1 MSRIELL
8 DHKTIDSI
16 AAGEVVERPASAAK
30 ELVENA
36 IDAGSTVITVEIKN
50 GGKSLLRVTDNGCGI
65 PYEQVRLAFMR
76 HATSKLRDIEDLK
89 TISSLGF
96 RGEALSSIGAVS
108 KVEMITRTPDEIAG
122 TRYRMN
128 GGEEEKIEQIG
139 APFGTTVIMRDLFYN
154 TPAREKFLRSA
165 VSEGS
170 AVASIIEQLALSHPE
185 ISFTL
190 LSDGRQ
196 KIYTSGSGDMLECA
210 YRLYGRE
217 ITNSLLPVDSQTEL
231 LGVSGYIGLPIL
243 SRGNR
248 NFENYYING
257 RYVRDKILS
266 AAIEDAY
273 QGHLM
278 QHRYPFTLLDITID
292 KEKVDVNVHPAKSEV
307 RFSDKEKI
315 YEELKKVIS
324 EVLSLREEV
333 PAAFGFGEKLR
344 KGRREPAASF
354 ARSGDTDRPA
364 AVSNEIQNGQ
374 KVPQASAVQLKD
386 NTEFPADV
394 KRNSPGSPADAKQDG
409 TRNLEKEI
417 RGKEEKHPQA
427 FESARISKEKSERP
441 EAKEVPELV
450 HEKQLS
456 LFDDA
461 KLGEKEPFRIIGQVF
476 ATFILIEYKESFY
489 IIDQHAAHEKVMYE
503 KFMKTVAE
511 RKPSTQYLMPAVLLT
526 LTAAENDLFAGNLE
540 IFTELGFEIE
550 HFQGREWR
558 ITGMPADLFIQEPAE
573 FFKDLLDELSGMG
586 RPGGNLKDIIA
597 SKACKAAVKGN
608 TRFSD
613 TELHALIE
621 DLLKLEDPYHCP
633 HGRPV
638 MISMTHYELDKR
650 FKRIV

>member
-30 ELVENA
+30 ELAENA
-36 IDAGSTVITVEIKN
+36 IDALSTVITVEIRD

-76 HATSKLRDIEDLK
+76 HATSKLREIEDLRS
-89 TISSLGF
+89 ISSLGF

-108 KVEMITRTPDEIAG
+108 KVEMITRTADEIAG
-122 TRYRMN
+122 TRYRIS
-128 GGEEEKIEQIG
+128 GGEEEKIEQVG

-170 AVASIIEQLALSHPE
+170 AVAQVIEQLALSHPE

-217 ITNSLLPVDSQTEL
+217 ITNSLIPVSAKTDLIE
-231 LGVSGYIGLPIL
+231 VRGYIGLPIL

-257 RYVRDKILS
+257 RYVRDRILS

-278 QHRYPFTLLDITID
+278 QHRYPFTLLDIMID

-315 YEELKKVIS
+315 YEELKK
-324 EVLSLREEV
+324 EVASALSLQEEV
-333 PAAFGFGEKLR
+333 PAAFGFNEKLR
-344 KGRREPAASF
+344 SARRDAPKIPDIKKPDNAQQIPAAI
-354 ARSGDTDRPA
+354 RRP
-364 AVSNEIQNGQ
+364 E
-374 KVPQASAVQLKD
+374 
-386 NTEFPADV
+386 TEERP
-394 KRNSPGSPADAKQDG
+394 
-409 TRNLEKEI
+409 
-417 RGKEEKHPQA
+417 GKEQRPPQA
-427 FESARISKEKSERP
+427 FESARIIKEKSERP
-441 EAKEVPELV
+441 PAKEVPELV

-456 LFDDA
+456 LFDDE
-461 KLGEKEPFRIIGQVF
+461 KLGEREPFKIIGQVF
-476 ATFILIEYKESFY
+476 STFILIEYKDCFY
-489 IIDQHAAHEKVMYE
+489 IVDQHAAHEKVMYE
-503 KFMKTVAE
+503 KFMHIANE
-511 RKPSTQYLMPAVLLT
+511 RRPSTQYLMPAVLLT
-526 LTAAENDLFAGNLE
+526 LTAAENDLFAESLE
-540 IFTELGFEIE
+540 IFTGLGFEIE

-558 ITGMPADLFIQEPAE
+558 ITGVPSDLFIKEPVE
-573 FFKDLLDELSGMG
+573 FFKDLLDELSKMG

-597 SKACKAAVKGN
+597 SRACKAAVKGN
-608 TRFSD
+608 THFSD
-613 TELHALIE
+613 TELNALIA